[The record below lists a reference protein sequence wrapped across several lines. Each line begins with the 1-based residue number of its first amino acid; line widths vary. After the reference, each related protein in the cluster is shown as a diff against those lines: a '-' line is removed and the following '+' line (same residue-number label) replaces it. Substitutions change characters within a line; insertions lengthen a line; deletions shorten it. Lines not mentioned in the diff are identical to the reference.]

1 MYVKINSIKSQ
12 YLLTDYE
19 FEYILENIG
28 KSLPLECINYN
39 PDGKLSFISI
49 YDSEGD
55 VIVLFEENEYEFSL
69 CQD

>member
-12 YLLTDYE
+12 HLLADYK

-28 KSLPLECINYN
+28 KPLPLECINFF

-49 YDSEGD
+49 YGPEGD
-55 VIVLFEENEYEFSL
+55 LIVLFEENEYEFSL

>member
-12 YLLTDYE
+12 HLLADYQ

-28 KSLPLECINYN
+28 KPLPLECISFYPN
-39 PDGKLSFISI
+39 GEVCFISI
-49 YDSEGD
+49 YDQESNL
-55 VIVLFEENEYEFSL
+55 IILFGKNEYEFSL